1 MVPLPPEIMDFII
14 ASTHDEMSA
23 TWVNEW
29 ALKSCSLVCRS
40 WRPPAQKRLFKDVW
54 LNVNTQ
60 DPDDFLAFLLSSPH
74 LAAAIRN
81 LCLFWGELRWFEVL
95 EDDADIG
102 EKSEDDE
109 DDKPENCPLSPVLL
123 MEIAAALS
131 PMAVVQLED
140 IALLGWPSDT
150 PLPTAPVKLRG
161 LELSGVIYTPEPF
174 SLRSRTTAFDIS
186 SLFELDTI
194 FFSKRRMA
202 EPIHSAVSSDV
213 PLVLTATT
221 RPVARTVQIKG
232 TDCFAAFNLQ
242 CGGFDPGRLETLRFS
257 LTDSATLRFAGA
269 LLRIHENSVHNVA
282 VAVSV
287 NYVTAT
293 HERPEVASESLP
305 SLRGSCHYS
314 C

>member
-1 MVPLPPEIMDFII
+1 MVPIPPEIMDLII
-14 ASTHDEMSA
+14 GSTHDEMSA
-23 TWVNEW
+23 TWVQKR
-29 ALKSCSLVCRS
+29 ALTSCSLVCRS

-60 DPDDFLAFLLSSPH
+60 SPDDFLAFLLSSPH

-102 EKSEDDE
+102 ERSEDDE

-123 MEIAAALS
+123 MEVAAALS
-131 PMAVVQLED
+131 PTAVVQLED

-161 LELSGVIYTPEPF
+161 LELSGVMHQPELF

-186 SLFELDTI
+186 SFFELDTI
-194 FFSKRRMA
+194 LFSKGRMA

-213 PLVLTATT
+213 LVLPATT
-221 RPVARTVQIKG
+221 RPVAHTVQIEG

-257 LTDSATLRFAGA
+257 LTDSASLRFAGA
-269 LLRIHENSVHNVA
+269 LLRLHENSVHNVE
-282 VAVSV
+282 VVVSV
-287 NYVTAT
+287 NSVTAT

-305 SLRGSCHYS
+305 SYRGSCHYS